1 MLHFGGP
8 VYALLALLTIVLSN
22 AALIATSFWL
32 SVWVNAYDRQEAVNI
47 AFYLG
52 VYALF
57 TLASAVID
65 CLTFLTFANGQWI
78 AARNLH
84 KQLIKAV
91 MNVSLS
97 WWKDVPVGRVVNR
110 FSRDMN
116 SLDSDLGRMLMYFLS
131 MFVDIFFR
139 LGAISSILPIFM
151 LPGLVTCFVGVA
163 CGEMYTRTAVMV
175 KRLVSSSQS
184 PVFSQ
189 FSDSLMGL
197 AVIRARSNMPVV
209 FGDKLAERLRSFS
222 RASEANFNCN
232 RWVAVRIDFVTA
244 LVTLCAG
251 IIAVSKAGTLAAGLV
266 GFSLLNAAG
275 LSETIL
281 GLVRAMNELEVELQS
296 VRICPFPW
304 ATETGHVLTG
314 PVPPSPGICAAGAGR
329 EDRRCA

>member
-8 VYALLALLTIVLSN
+8 IYALLALLTIVLSN

-84 KQLIKAV
+84 RQLIEAV

-110 FSRDMN
+110 FSRDMS
-116 SLDSDLGRMLMYFLS
+116 SLDSDLGRMLQYFLS

-209 FGDKLAERLRSFS
+209 FGDKLADRLRSFS
-222 RASEANFNCN
+222 RASEAYFNCN

-296 VRICPFPW
+296 VRI
-304 ATETGHVLTG
+304 T
-314 PVPPSPGICAAGAGR
+314 PSPGVTKL
-329 EDRRCA
+329 DTD